1 MEEMN
6 MKKKIVYSLL
16 ALMLCPLVIWA
27 EDWSKLGFKGK
38 VLTATVSRGSNYVC
52 FASFTPEGELKQ
64 YNFYNIELGEVLR
77 SSKQVF
83 KNDHVTVQM
92 KNGRLSKITEVINGR
107 TNVADINYGKNG
119 QLSSL
124 KITQYWKT
132 TTQSYVSSS
141 SRMNSSVKKANQL
154 KKALSQLKK
163 GSAAYK
169 QTYANYQAAVRAA
182 SVLNS
187 GGEIVTNTQSHSDV
201 WLDGKFSD
209 YKYDAH
215 GNWIARK
222 METKDGKVITEV
234 QMITYEPEFLSDY
247 NWKLTEEN
255 GDLDKV
261 EEFFMDTVKN
271 TKTYRDKAYEYWNA
285 HILAEMVEKYNNAS
299 DKLTHAASSKICS
312 EENREKLLV
321 IAREQIYQQQ
331 VLAERDYV
339 KLRAMSE
346 LSDRDMKIF
355 NVEYQNKILARSQ
368 SMYEDSITYLQDKIA
383 NELANKQ
390 YEEARTTS
398 LHALTINANN
408 ETFLKLRAEAEYQLL
423 MAKKE
428 NNTVTSADYKQFR
441 TDNPNSLYD
450 AEVAK
455 LYDRKYTR
463 ENRGRFYHIGA
474 AGEISFGKGMFESTG
489 GLGVR
494 LGWHCSI
501 INFYTGIQYGGF
513 GVFSKG
519 ESSDADEDTRT
530 RGGHFTGQH
539 MTIPLMLRFNF
550 ARSFTDNL
558 YVGLGANFNVA
569 TQAYLGY
576 ADQDDNVHHF
586 VDKNFYNKSAF
597 ITPRF
602 AFGYSGSFVEF
613 EVFGLYELG
622 DVVNVSL
629 INRHIDD
636 NPNYKFDLEGIN
648 KQYGHRFRGGLALRF
663 MF

>member
-16 ALMLCPLVIWA
+16 ALMLCPLVMWA

-38 VLTATVSRGSNYVC
+38 VISTRVFRGQELYGNYK
-52 FASFTPEGELKQ
+52 FTPEGKLISFMPYQ
-64 YNFYNIELGEVLR
+64 NCDLGSNFTM
-77 SSKQVF
+77 SP
-83 KNDHVTVQM
+83 
-92 KNGRLSKITEVINGR
+92 SKIQGEYFTVYLQNGNIKSFQITAQGVT
-107 TNVADINYGKNG
+107 TNVAYTYGKDKM
-119 QLSSL
+119 LSSL
-124 KITQYWKT
+124 VLDKKWQT
-132 TTQSYVSSS
+132 TTVKHISASSQ
-141 SRMNSSVKKANQL
+141 MNAAVAKAKKL
-154 KKALSQLKK
+154 KAELDKLKR
-163 GSAAYK
+163 GTAAYNK
-169 QTYANYQAAVRAA
+169 KLAEYQAAAKRATVNNVSGKNVTETKNH
-182 SVLNS
+182 SVNY
-187 GGEIVTNTQSHSDV
+187 GEEI
-201 WLDGKFSD
+201 FSD
-209 YKYDAH
+209 YKFDQV
-215 GNWIARK
+215 GNWIERTVTYRNVQA
-222 METKDGKVITEV
+222 TEY
-234 QMITYEPEFLSDY
+234 QLITYEPEFLSDY
-247 NWKLTEEN
+247 NWKLTEETGN
-255 GDLDKV
+255 LDKV
-261 EEFFMDTVKN
+261 EEFFMDSVKN

-285 HILAEMVEKYNNAS
+285 HILAEMAEKYNNAS
-299 DKLTHAASSKICS
+299 DKLTHAASSEICS

-321 IAREQIYQQQ
+321 IAREQIYQQK
-331 VLAERDYV
+331 VLPERDYV

-346 LSDRDMKIF
+346 LSYRDMKIF
-355 NVEYQNKILARSQ
+355 NVEYRNKILARSQ

-383 NELANKQ
+383 KELANKQ
-390 YEEARTTS
+390 YEEAQMTS
-398 LHALTINANN
+398 LHALTIDSVN
-408 ETFLKLRAEAEYQLL
+408 ETFLKQRAESEYQLL
-423 MAKKE
+423 MIKKE
-428 NNTVTSADYKQFR
+428 NKTVVAADYKQFR
-441 TDNPNSLYD
+441 IDNPNSLYD

-455 LYDRKYTR
+455 LYNRKYTR

-519 ESSDADEDTRT
+519 ESSDTDEDTRT

-558 YVGLGANFNVA
+558 YVGLGADFNVA

-576 ADQDDNVHHF
+576 ADENDNVHHF
-586 VDKNFYNKSAF
+586 VDKKFYNKSTF
-597 ITPRF
+597 ITPRL
-602 AFGYSGSFVEF
+602 AFGYSGSFIEL

-622 DVVNVSL
+622 DVVNRSL
-629 INRHIDD
+629 INRHIDE

-648 KQYGHRFRGGLALRF
+648 KQCGHKFRGGLALRF

>member
-38 VLTATVSRGSNYVC
+38 VISARVFRGQDLYGNYK
-52 FASFTPEGELKQ
+52 FTPEGKLISFMPYQ
-64 YNFYNIELGEVLR
+64 NCDLGSNFTM
-77 SSKQVF
+77 SP
-83 KNDHVTVQM
+83 
-92 KNGRLSKITEVINGR
+92 SKIQGEYFTVYLQNGNIKSFQI
-107 TNVADINYGKNG
+107 TAQGVTTTLACTYGKDKM
-119 QLSSL
+119 LSSL
-124 KITQYWKT
+124 VLDKKWQT
-132 TTQSYVSSS
+132 TTVKHISASSQ
-141 SRMNSSVKKANQL
+141 MNAAVAKAKKL
-154 KKALSQLKK
+154 KAELDKLKR
-163 GSAAYK
+163 GTAAYNK
-169 QTYANYQAAVRAA
+169 KLAEYQAAAKGATVNNVSGKNVTETKNH
-182 SVLNS
+182 SVNY
-187 GGEIVTNTQSHSDV
+187 GEEI
-201 WLDGKFSD
+201 FSD
-209 YKYDAH
+209 YKFDQV
-215 GNWIARK
+215 GNW
-222 METKDGKVITEV
+222 TERTVTYRNV
-234 QMITYEPEFLSDY
+234 QATEYQLITYEPEFLSDY

-271 TKTYRDKAYEYWNA
+271 TKTYRGKAYEYWNA
-285 HILAEMVEKYNNAS
+285 HILAEMAEKYNNAS
-299 DKLTHAASSKICS
+299 DKLIHAASSKICS
-312 EENREKLLV
+312 EENREKMLV
-321 IAREQIYQQQ
+321 IAREQIYQQR

-346 LSDRDMKIF
+346 LSYRDMKIF

-383 NELANKQ
+383 KELANKQ

-398 LHALTINANN
+398 LHAMTINANN
-408 ETFLKLRAEAEYQLL
+408 ETFLKQRAEAEYQLL

-428 NNTVTSADYKQFR
+428 NNTVTSANYKQFR